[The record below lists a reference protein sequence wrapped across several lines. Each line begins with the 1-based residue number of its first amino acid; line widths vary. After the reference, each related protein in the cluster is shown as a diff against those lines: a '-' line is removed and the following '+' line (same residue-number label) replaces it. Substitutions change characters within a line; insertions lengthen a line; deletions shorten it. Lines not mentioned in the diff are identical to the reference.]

1 MPNLRG
7 VPYRIVIAMDTKTAL
22 IPLLMVLLMSSAP
35 LSGCFGN
42 DPASPDSDVDHWLPP
57 VEERSGML
65 YDDTDVFS
73 RVSWNGSYEID
84 EVRSVYVP
92 IPGIN
97 PTDGGAGVTG
107 GAEVHLGLWL
117 PVIDGCDWDAGS
129 VTEGCQ
135 VPVIAEIGPY
145 YDDGDVDALTPAD
158 RLGRFLIENF
168 VPHGFGVAQVSVF
181 GTGESNHCMDLM
193 GHDEQ
198 AGIKGAVDWLGMQ
211 PWSNGRVG
219 AIGKSYDGST
229 PWNAAAS
236 GSEYLATIVPM
247 SGLIGMHDLMWRNGS
262 MEARGAIMHNGVYGS
277 FGLDGDA
284 GDIEN
289 ACEGYIEGYYAGPA
303 AYMTGDNLG
312 WTGSDY
318 WEERHFLTDALQR
331 FEGSIYIIHG
341 LQDWNV
347 DPHMAFP
354 THQMA
359 IDAGFD
365 VKGLYGQ
372 WAHDY
377 PDRYGGHEA
386 LSSGRGAEA
395 FPYTLRWDWADD
407 LLEWFDFYLR
417 DIGPQPRLIAEVQ
430 DNMGGWRVE
439 GTYPPADV
447 DWSMVGLGECDVVLG
462 GPTITSSSQTVL
474 DCPAFE
480 SETRIVGTPTIHI
493 EAQIGLLATSGHLF
507 VEMVQTSSGM
517 HLGHAV
523 MDLRFHEG
531 GNQGEALF
539 PGSTVTA
546 RMEFLGMDVVVPP
559 GDGVSLIISQ
569 TGEDYVPSPVSTLPV
584 TITLG
589 DASTLGLSI
598 VERSCDE
605 LFLPPMQSPYP
616 GC

>member
-1 MPNLRG
+1 MAVR
-7 VPYRIVIAMDTKTAL
+7 RIRA
-22 IPLLMVLLMSSAP
+22 VLLTLVLFLAP
-35 LSGCFGN
+35 LAGCFGT
-42 DPASPDSDVDHWLPP
+42 DQEEPQIEPDHWLPP
-57 VEERSGML
+57 VEERFDMI
-65 YDDTDVFS
+65 YQADDVFS
-73 RVSWNGSYEID
+73 RVSWNGSYGIGDSLSVFVPVPEID
-84 EVRSVYVP
+84 AS
-92 IPGIN
+92 
-97 PTDGGAGVTG
+97 DGGAGVTG

-117 PVIDGCDWDAGS
+117 PIIEGCDWDS
-129 VTEGCQ
+129 TEIAVECQ

-168 VPHGFGVAQVSVF
+168 VPHGYGVAQVSVF

-198 AGIKGAVDWLGMQ
+198 AGIKAAVDWLGSQ
-211 PWSNGRVG
+211 SWSNGNVG

-247 SGLIGMHDLMWRNGS
+247 SGLIGVHDLMWRNGS

-277 FGLDGDA
+277 FGLDGDS

-289 ACEGYIEGYYAGPA
+289 ACEGYVEGYYAGPA

-318 WEERHFLTDALQR
+318 WEERHFLTGALDVYN
-331 FEGSIYIIHG
+331 GSIYIIHG
-341 LQDWNV
+341 MQDWNV

-354 THQMA
+354 AHQMS

-377 PDRYGGHEA
+377 PDRESGHSS

-395 FPYTLRWDWADD
+395 YPYTLRWDWADD

-417 DIGPQPRLIAEVQ
+417 DIGPQPRLIAEIQ

-439 GTYPPADV
+439 STYPPEDIEWLMMGM
-447 DWSMVGLGECDVVLG
+447 DECEVLSG
-462 GPTITSSSQTVL
+462 GATITSTSQTTIE
-474 DCPAFE
+474 CPMFE
-480 SETRIVGTPTIHI
+480 NETRIIGTPTFHV
-493 EAQIGLLATSGHLF
+493 EAQISLLATSGHLF
-507 VEMVQTSSGM
+507 VEMVRASDGM

-523 MDLRFHEG
+523 MDLRFHAG
-531 GNQGEALF
+531 GKDGQILT
-539 PGSTVTA
+539 PGSTVIA
-546 RMEFLGMDVVVPP
+546 KMEFFGMDVVVPA
-559 GDGVSLIISQ
+559 GDGIQLLVSQ
-569 TGEDYVPSPVSTLPV
+569 TGEDYIPSPVSTQAA
-584 TITLG
+584 TISLDG
-589 DASTLGLSI
+589 NSVLGLST
-598 VERSCDE
+598 VDRTCED
-605 LFLPPMQSPYP
+605 LFLPPMHEMYP
-616 GC
+616 QCSIDDNSEE

>member
-1 MPNLRG
+1 L
-7 VPYRIVIAMDTKTAL
+7 TL
-22 IPLLMVLLMSSAP
+22 VLFLAP
-35 LSGCFGN
+35 LAGCFGT
-42 DPASPDSDVDHWLPP
+42 DQEEPQIEPDHWLPP
-57 VEERSGML
+57 VEERFDMI
-65 YDDTDVFS
+65 YQADDVFS
-73 RVSWNGSYEID
+73 RVSWNGSYGIGDSLSVFVPVPEID
-84 EVRSVYVP
+84 AS
-92 IPGIN
+92 
-97 PTDGGAGVTG
+97 DGGAGVTG

-117 PVIDGCDWDAGS
+117 PIIEGCDWDSAEIA
-129 VTEGCQ
+129 VECQ

-168 VPHGFGVAQVSVF
+168 VPHGYGVAQVSVF

-198 AGIKGAVDWLGMQ
+198 AGIKAAVDWLGSQ
-211 PWSNGRVG
+211 SWSNGNVG

-247 SGLIGMHDLMWRNGS
+247 SGLIGVHDLMWRNGS

-277 FGLDGDA
+277 FGLDGDS

-289 ACEGYIEGYYAGPA
+289 ACEGYVEGYYAGPA

-318 WEERHFLTDALQR
+318 WEERHFLTGALDVYN
-331 FEGSIYIIHG
+331 GSIYIIHG
-341 LQDWNV
+341 MQDWNV

-354 THQMA
+354 AHQMS

-377 PDRYGGHEA
+377 PDRESGHSS

-395 FPYTLRWDWADD
+395 YPYTLRWDWADD

-417 DIGPQPRLIAEVQ
+417 DIGPQPRLIAEIQ

-439 GTYPPADV
+439 STYPPEDIEWLMMGM
-447 DWSMVGLGECDVVLG
+447 DECEVLSG
-462 GPTITSSSQTVL
+462 GATITSTSQTTIE
-474 DCPAFE
+474 CPMFE
-480 SETRIVGTPTIHI
+480 NETRIIGTPTFHV
-493 EAQIGLLATSGHLF
+493 EAQISLLATSGHLF
-507 VEMVQTSSGM
+507 VEMVRASDGM

-523 MDLRFHEG
+523 MDLRFHAG
-531 GNQGEALF
+531 GKDGQVLT
-539 PGSTVTA
+539 PGSTVIA
-546 RMEFLGMDVVVPP
+546 KMEFFGMDVVVPA
-559 GDGVSLIISQ
+559 GDGIQLLVSQ
-569 TGEDYVPSPVSTLPV
+569 TGEDYIPSPVSTQAA
-584 TITLG
+584 TISLDG
-589 DASTLGLSI
+589 NSVLGLST
-598 VERSCDE
+598 VDRTCED
-605 LFLPPMQSPYP
+605 LFLPPMHEMYP
-616 GC
+616 QCSIDDNSEE